1 MSKPFFTGF
10 QQSNSSATGPVFG
23 RGVNLEPHWAVRG
36 AAMRNV
42 NGCLAAALLGLCA
55 ACGGGEEVP
64 ALEQQ
69 STTAPQATS
78 MPERV
83 QGCLGAGEAEGTYVL
98 TAGAIDTGAD
108 AATYQLM
115 GQTDALADHIGRRV
129 EVTGTI
135 VSEQVAQSRGPA
147 MPAEARDEAEP
158 TGTSGRATVQSHTEI
173 ELKRLQVS
181 SVTPIDADCGDE
193 R

>member
-1 MSKPFFTGF
+1 
-10 QQSNSSATGPVFG
+10 
-23 RGVNLEPHWAVRG
+23 
-36 AAMRNV
+36 MRNL
-42 NGCLAAALLGLCA
+42 NASLAGALLAVCV
-55 ACGGGEEVP
+55 ACGSNGEEVP

-69 STTAPQATS
+69 STSPPQATS

-83 QGCLGAGEAEGTYVL
+83 QGCLGAGETEGTYVL
-98 TAGAIDTGAD
+98 TASAIDTGTD
-108 AATYQLM
+108 AATYQLV

-147 MPAEARDEAEP
+147 MPPAAAGDDEP
-158 TGTSGRATVQSHTEI
+158 TGTSGRATVRSNTEI
-173 ELKRLQVS
+173 ELKRLEVS